1 MPQSA
6 RFDSGSIACRAIPR
20 GCMEGRCKMARRHR
34 GYRRKPIRI
43 LPLPEAVSGGKP
55 WTVRE
60 AAKSETPHVDLG
72 TYAMAIPIDET
83 PESAWIR
90 LHEMAHARWTPVN
103 SGKTAAAEGIEPLTA
118 NACEDARIHR
128 KLRDAEFPIGR
139 ALTPDDMAKLAE
151 IFDRGMMEPLDS
163 ARLLMASIGTG
174 DERGIAELISAI
186 EGGRAIV
193 DVTRDVWR
201 QAFGKRRPAFGKTIE
216 AGKALEDWFK
226 TPPDPEV
233 LESMEDPLGRLPDYD
248 TGKRGAGET
257 VWGAMNVETPPR
269 PLSLPARIRR
279 RTRRA
284 LPEGSFPRNWH
295 RLPVDGAVFSRKAKR
310 LPGGAVLIDQSGSM
324 SLSAE
329 DVLAIVSAA
338 PAAIVAT
345 YAGDARTG
353 TLRVLAM
360 NGKRVNDADV
370 HLEMGGNTVD
380 GPALEWIGRFPGPRF
395 WVSDGLAF
403 GISGD
408 SIRDAA
414 KLAMKHDIRRVDTC
428 ADLIEAMADHR

>member
-1 MPQSA
+1 
-6 RFDSGSIACRAIPR
+6 
-20 GCMEGRCKMARRHR
+20 MARKHR
-34 GYRRKPIRI
+34 GYRRKPVRI
-43 LPLPEAVSGGKP
+43 YPLPEAVSGGKP
-55 WTVRE
+55 WKVRE
-60 AAKSETPHVDLG
+60 AGEHETPHVDLG
-72 TYAMAIPIDET
+72 TYSMAIPIEET
-83 PESAWIR
+83 PEAAWIR

-118 NACEDARIHR
+118 NACGDARIHR

-139 ALTPDDMAKLAE
+139 AMTPEDMAKLAGH
-151 IFDRGMMEPLDS
+151 FDNGMLDPLDAS
-163 ARLLMASIGTG
+163 RLLMASIGTG
-174 DERGIAELISAI
+174 DERDIAALVATM
-186 EGGRAIV
+186 EGGPAIV
-193 DVTRDVWR
+193 DITRDVWR

-226 TPPDPEV
+226 KPPDPEV
-233 LESMEDPLGRLPDYD
+233 LEAMEDPIGKLPNYD
-248 TGKRGAGET
+248 TGRRGPGET
-257 VWGAMNVETPPR
+257 VWGTMTVETPPR

-295 RLPVDGAVFSRKAKR
+295 RLTTDGAIFSRKAKR

-324 SLSAE
+324 ALSPA

-345 YAGDARTG
+345 YAGEARTG

-370 HLEMGGNTVD
+370 HLAHGGNTVD
-380 GPALEWIGRFPGPRF
+380 GPALEWIARFPGPRF

-414 KLAMKHDIRRVDTC
+414 KIAMRHSILRVDTC
-428 ADLIEAMADHR
+428 AELVEAMNDRK